1 VREESEIREV
11 GEVSPLRR
19 VSCASSV
26 LAKVECTRHSFG
38 SRRGEFDSVSK
49 NQHSKKAIDSI
60 KAGVDTQEHSNS
72 PKFEITISPGDS
84 MHDRK
89 VPLFKHL
96 TCALTALTL
105 GLGVQQVVAQPGAGA
120 KFGAR
125 DPRTCSSRNQPAKGA
140 PTAAQLR
147 QYFICQEE
155 GVTKSYS
162 GSVTLNLLTDVVV
175 QVGNGR
181 PFNIATDS
189 WPDVDP
195 SKTVYPI
202 RGGYTQWS
210 CGVLGEDGYVA
221 GHSCNRVLQPHASGI
236 CYMDSFGDWQCK
248 FMDGNAAISNACP
261 GGGGATECLL
271 PAPTGN

>member
-1 VREESEIREV
+1 MHCKK
-11 GEVSPLRR
+11 VSLIKPL
-19 VSCASSV
+19 A
-26 LAKVECTRHSFG
+26 
-38 SRRGEFDSVSK
+38 
-49 NQHSKKAIDSI
+49 
-60 KAGVDTQEHSNS
+60 
-72 PKFEITISPGDS
+72 
-84 MHDRK
+84 
-89 VPLFKHL
+89 
-96 TCALTALTL
+96 CALTALALAFSTHTAS
-105 GLGVQQVVAQPGAGA
+105 AQAGAGA

-155 GVTKSYS
+155 GVTQSYS
-162 GSVTLNLLTDVVV
+162 GSAMLHLLTDVVV

-189 WPDVDP
+189 WPDIDP

-210 CGVLGEDGYVA
+210 CGVLGESGYVA
-221 GHSCNRVLQPHASGI
+221 GHSCDRTLQPHASGI

-248 FMDGNAAISNACP
+248 FMDGNAIHSNACP